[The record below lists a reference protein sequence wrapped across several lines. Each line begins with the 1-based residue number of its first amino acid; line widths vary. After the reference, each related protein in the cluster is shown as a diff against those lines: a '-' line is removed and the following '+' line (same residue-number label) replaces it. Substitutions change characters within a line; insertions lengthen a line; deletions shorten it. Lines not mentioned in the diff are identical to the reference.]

1 MSSLSHQKKG
11 DNTKIVTFKKGWR
24 GTTTL
29 SYIDHNT
36 ATAAEDPLQT
46 AVTDSKVLDPSS
58 SVYIPGPHYIQT
70 GDTNVTPLGQ
80 MQVITDYTEVSR
92 LTYDNVNKMSESD
105 VNMFNKTS
113 EQLSSCTIN
122 GVNVSNLYEAK
133 ENINNSNVTIAANSN
148 APNVMY
154 INNAEDEEDLD
165 DDFLVFR
172 LFETQSSTTE
182 TTLEKL

>member
-1 MSSLSHQKKG
+1 
-11 DNTKIVTFKKGWR
+11 
-24 GTTTL
+24 
-29 SYIDHNT
+29 
-36 ATAAEDPLQT
+36 
-46 AVTDSKVLDPSS
+46 
-58 SVYIPGPHYIQT
+58 
-70 GDTNVTPLGQ
+70 

-105 VNMFNKTS
+105 VNMFSKTS

-133 ENINNSNVTIAANSN
+133 ENINNSNVTIAGNSN

-154 INNAEDEEDLD
+154 INNAEDEGDLD